1 VSEETPQVE
10 APPVE
15 VVEEA
20 QEAEQPAEPEV
31 PAWRKA
37 LDEAPPEELRNHPK
51 FWGMVGSELES
62 RRERWER
69 DNSERLAVEAA
80 KKLEEE
86 LLDLA
91 DRDPDALADRFK
103 TDVFKRRQEQGV
115 ASLRSGA
122 REEMIRNIGQAYRAM
137 PEWAELTPADHQ
149 EFYEALAGKKD
160 DEVLPTFNALAAK
173 KIGDVRARKQIDTWR
188 QTDLQKE
195 REAIRLEE
203 QTRLLQGGD
212 RPGIGR
218 TRGNGTIS
226 DEPNW
231 RTEPR
236 KWESWYA
243 QNAGSRR

>member
-10 APPVE
+10 APPSEVTEEAAE
-15 VVEEA
+15 VV
-20 QEAEQPAEPEV
+20 EPEV

-37 LDEAPPEELRNHPK
+37 LDEAPPEELRSHPK
-51 FWGMVGSELES
+51 FWGIVGSELET
-62 RRERWER
+62 RRQRWES
-69 DNSERLAVEAA
+69 DNAARLEAEA
-80 KKLEEE
+80 SKKLEED
-86 LLDLA
+86 LLALA
-91 DRDPDALADRFK
+91 DNDPDALAERFK

-122 REEMIRNIGQAYRAM
+122 REEMVRNIGQAYRAL

-160 DEVLPTFNALAAK
+160 DEVLPTFNALAAR
-173 KIGDVRARKQIDTWR
+173 KIAQVQARKQIDTWR

-195 REAIRLEE
+195 RDAIRLEE
-203 QTRLLQGGD
+203 QTKLLQGGD

-231 RTEPR
+231 RTEPG
-236 KWESWYA
+236 KWEAWYSRT
-243 QNAGSRR
+243 AGSRR